1 MTSHA
6 TIPSTV
12 GLEGVVAA
20 ETRLSRVD
28 GQAGRLI
35 VRGHEIESLA
45 GRLSFEAMAA
55 LLWQDLAPAP
65 DNQPTGADAIAA
77 ALGRARVQVAE
88 RLPAILPVA
97 APLPPI
103 DGLRASLAALPDDD
117 PLGDHIVAAAA
128 MPVLIAGLWRAGR
141 GLAPLAPDPERGQ
154 VADFLAML
162 TGDEAPADIVQALET
177 YLVVVADHGMNAS
190 TFTARVVA
198 STRAGMIA
206 SVVAA
211 LCALKGP
218 LHGGAPGPVLDMLD
232 SIGGPDGIEAWLE
245 RELAGGARLMGFG
258 HRVYR
263 TRDPRADVL
272 KGVVAG
278 LSRDLGRIAFAE
290 QVEQAA
296 IAALA
301 QRYPNRRLDTNVEFY
316 TALLLDAVGLPREL
330 FTPAFAMGR
339 VLGWTA
345 HAFEQVAGGRII
357 RPASSYIGDL
367 PEGEAALA
375 VAG

>member
-1 MTSHA
+1 MTASAA
-6 TIPSTV
+6 TPTAAPL
-12 GLEGVVAA
+12 GLDGVVAA

-35 VRGHEIESLA
+35 VRGHDIERLA
-45 GRLSFEAMAA
+45 GHTSFEAMAA
-55 LLWQDLAPAP
+55 LLWHGLAR
-65 DNQPTGADAIAA
+65 GSADETAVAV
-77 ALGRARVQVAE
+77 ALGKARAAVAG
-88 RLPAILPVA
+88 RLPDLLPPA
-97 APLPPI
+97 AGLPPI
-103 DGLRASLAALPDDD
+103 DGLRLGLAALNDDA
-117 PLGDHIVAAAA
+117 PLGDHIMTTAAV
-128 MPVLIAGLWRAGR
+128 PVLIAAQWRAAQGA
-141 GLAPLAPDPERGQ
+141 APVAPDPALGQ
-154 VADFLAML
+154 TADFLRML
-162 TGDEAPADIVQALET
+162 TGAAADRDIVRALET

-198 STRAGMIA
+198 STRAGIVA

-232 SIGGPDGIEAWLE
+232 EIGDVNGIAPWLDGT
-245 RELAGGARLMGFG
+245 LASGERLMGFG
-258 HRVYR
+258 HRIYR

-278 LSRDLGRIAFAE
+278 LRRDAGRIAFAE

-296 IAALA
+296 IATLA
-301 QRYPNRRLDTNVEFY
+301 KRYPTRNLDTNVEFY

-330 FTPAFAMGR
+330 FTPAFAIGR

-345 HAFEQVAGGRII
+345 HAFEQVKGGRII
-357 RPASSYIGDL
+357 RPASRYIGDL